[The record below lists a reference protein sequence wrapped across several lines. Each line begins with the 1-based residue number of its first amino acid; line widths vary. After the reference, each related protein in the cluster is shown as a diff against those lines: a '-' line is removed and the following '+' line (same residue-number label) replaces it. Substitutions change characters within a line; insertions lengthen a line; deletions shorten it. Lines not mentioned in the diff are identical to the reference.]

1 MSRSCD
7 SSTRQYSDTAPTHI
21 RCAVPAH
28 EPVSSDCGN
37 CRRPELSPATTAA
50 WATARERRAQFESV
64 GKSLPS
70 FRFYQFQYFSNE
82 LADFDQAI
90 RVLPARAHMN
100 KRTADLFGRDF
111 SVGARYYSR
120 RFALGCFQQLGV
132 SDDVG
137 HTETRQPRLAGA
149 KEFAR
154 AAQLEV
160 EFGDLETVVGAYHSI
175 E

>member
-1 MSRSCD
+1 
-7 SSTRQYSDTAPTHI
+7 
-21 RCAVPAH
+21 
-28 EPVSSDCGN
+28 
-37 CRRPELSPATTAA
+37 
-50 WATARERRAQFESV
+50 
-64 GKSLPS
+64 
-70 FRFYQFQYFSNE
+70 
-82 LADFDQAI
+82 
-90 RVLPARAHMN
+90 MN

-137 HTETRQPRLAGA
+137 HAETGQPRLARA
-149 KEFAR
+149 KEFAW

-175 E
+175 EAALPLFANLSSSHQDAIRFSAATTDTPT